1 MLTVAIDPGIHKCG
15 VAVFDRGGKELL
27 WAGTV
32 KRPRSACHL
41 RPSGARAWVEMAS
54 CVKRELDRR
63 FNIEKNSFD
72 LGVEEM
78 QMDSRTRGRSI
89 HDTMQVQG
97 VVGAVSDR
105 LSRMPR
111 CAALRS
117 LTPTTWK
124 GNMPK
129 TVMTNRLK
137 AVLTPA
143 ERAVIDD
150 RATHDAWDAIG
161 IGTYML
167 RGAL

>member
-1 MLTVAIDPGIHKCG
+1 MLTIAIDPGIHKCG
-15 VAVFDRGGKELL
+15 VAVFDRGSKELL

-41 RPSGARAWVEMAS
+41 RPSGARAWVEMAT
-54 CVKRELDRR
+54 CVKMALKTR
-63 FNIEKNSFD
+63 FTIESVNFD
-72 LGVEEM
+72 LGIEEM

-97 VVGAVSDR
+97 VVGALAAR
-105 LSRMPR
+105 LSPLPR

-137 AVLTPA
+137 AILTPA

-161 IGTYML
+161 IGTFML
-167 RGAL
+167 RGGL